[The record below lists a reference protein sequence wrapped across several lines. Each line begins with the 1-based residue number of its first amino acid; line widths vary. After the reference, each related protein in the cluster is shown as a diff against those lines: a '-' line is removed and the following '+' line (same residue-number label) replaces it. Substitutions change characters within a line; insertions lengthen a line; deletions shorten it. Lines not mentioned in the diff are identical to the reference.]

1 MIAGVDM
8 AGLASVFRLNGREIT
23 VEFTFSNEFKN
34 TYLKCLEIGQQV
46 RVPLYAAATEEIRE
60 AVAENSN
67 MAVHIRRLQA
77 HRDNVLAALNKAEA
91 FIEGFDGDVMQD
103 GVTELL
109 AEIRSA
115 KGCTP

>member
-1 MIAGVDM
+1 MSARVEIAGQ
-8 AGLASVFRLNGREIT
+8 ASVYRLNSREIT

-34 TYLKCLEIGQQV
+34 TYLKCLEIGQDV
-46 RVPLYAAATEEIRE
+46 RVPLYTAAGEEIRE

-91 FIEGFDGDVMQD
+91 FIEGFDGDVMQE
-103 GVTELL
+103 GITELL
-109 AEIRSA
+109 AEIRAA
-115 KGCTP
+115 KGGTL